1 MGRPDLQVKSWV
13 AQCALYMTM
22 IVPMTFSFGVFGA
35 AISLTASFLVGT
47 VLQVL
52 ETRRLL
58 GRSTDE
64 TFASL
69 GRTGLIGLVVGA
81 LLWNGAGQNRSAIPW
96 TPEILAM
103 VMAGVFGWYLWR
115 VERPRL
121 QTLWNYQSPV
131 GV

>member
-1 MGRPDLQVKSWV
+1 V
-13 AQCALYMTM
+13 TM
-22 IVPMTFSFGVFGA
+22 IVPMTVSFGVLGA
-35 AISLTASFLVGT
+35 AMSLTVSFMVGT
-47 VLQVL
+47 VLQAM

-81 LLWNGAGQNRSAIPW
+81 LLWNGAGQNRIAIPW

-103 VMAGVFGWYLWR
+103 AMTGVFGWYLWR

-121 QTLWNYQSPV
+121 QMLWNYQSQV
-131 GV
+131 RV